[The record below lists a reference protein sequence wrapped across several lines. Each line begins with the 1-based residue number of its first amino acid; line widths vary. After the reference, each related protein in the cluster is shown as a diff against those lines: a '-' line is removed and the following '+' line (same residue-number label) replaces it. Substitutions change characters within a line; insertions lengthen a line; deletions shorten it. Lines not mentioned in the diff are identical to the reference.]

1 MVSGDVQVY
10 DLVSS
15 ILDTNVNFLDLNIVL
30 WSCKLSRKA
39 R

>member
-15 ILDTNVNFLDLNIVL
+15 ILDTNVNSLDLTVGL
-30 WSCKLSRKA
+30 WVI
-39 R
+39 

>member
-15 ILDTNVNFLDLNIVL
+15 ILDTNVNSLDLIVVL

-39 R
+39 M